1 MEMTSIGVLLVVMSG
16 GVLFLLRFL
25 LALSQELKQ
34 IRPVNHD
41 LEAESMIPLVL
52 RLNSA
57 GMRVRSAQS
66 AAAGWLL

>member
-1 MEMTSIGVLLVVMSG
+1 MTSIGVLLVVMSG